1 MKRIIYDVPKWSL
14 YLHRAARGLHR
25 ADAADSPELK
35 LGDELFERLF
45 AGELEAIPEADLYG
59 LLADWARRIHD
70 TVTQL
75 PAFERLAAEC
85 RGRADESAMAVEAL
99 INELKPDDADDV
111 LRRSAR
117 AACGKASA
125 AVEQLRDAMA
135 GLEHVAFGAG
145 VGSASSGAQMD
156 GETVRSLAAKLR
168 GNVRLRQIALLAGRF
183 KRIAG
188 SKRRSRVRHGA
199 DEIVDVETG
208 ADLGRLLPLELAI
221 SCTRAPSS

>member
-14 YLHRAARGLHR
+14 YLHRAARELHR
-25 ADAADSPELK
+25 ADATDPPDLK

-45 AGELEAIPEADLYG
+45 AGEAEAILEPEPYA
-59 LLADWARRIHD
+59 LLADWAQRIHD

-99 INELKPDDADDV
+99 MNEMKPDDADDV

-125 AVEQLRDAMA
+125 AVEQLRDAME

-145 VGSASSGAQMD
+145 VGSADTGAPTD
-156 GETVRSLAAKLR
+156 GENVRSW
-168 GNVRLRQIALLAGRF
+168 
-183 KRIAG
+183 AG
-188 SKRRSRVRHGA
+188 SSASPAASDGPACGTARTSSLTSSRVPTSGSCCRSSW
-199 DEIVDVETG
+199 
-208 ADLGRLLPLELAI
+208 RC